1 MVLSGITS
9 GVVTATRASV
19 PGAYG
24 GTSGWSYPPWRGAF
38 YPKKGRPADFLR
50 FYSERLP
57 SVELNTSFYQL
68 PSEEQFRAWA
78 EQTPAEF
85 RFAVKMSRRITHFGR
100 LEDIGTFCEQVRALG
115 DRLGPVLIQFPPTR
129 PRDDGLLRLVLD
141 SLDPELEYAFE
152 FRHESWVD
160 AEVPVRVNSLEGE
173 AGFRYLRLRE
183 PPYDDEELAEWAGKL
198 RPLLADGVRIY
209 CYFKHEDEP
218 AAPEYARRLLDLI
231 AGLQTR
237 LSW

>member
-1 MVLSGITS
+1 VLSGITS

-19 PGAYG
+19 PGAYV

-38 YPKKGRPADFLR
+38 YPEKARPADFLR

-78 EQTPAEF
+78 EQTPPEF
-85 RFAVKMSRRITHFGR
+85 RFAVKMSRRITHSGR
-100 LEDIGTFCEQVRALG
+100 LEGIGTFCEQVRALG

-129 PRDDGLLRLVLD
+129 PRDDGLLRFLLG

-152 FRHESWVD
+152 FRHESW
-160 AEVPVRVNSLEGE
+160 AEADVPVRVNSLGGE
-173 AGFRYLRLRE
+173 APFRYLRLRE
-183 PPYDDEELAEWAGKL
+183 PPYDEAALAAWAGRL
-198 RPLLADGVRIY
+198 RPLLDEGVPVY

-218 AAPEYARRLLDLI
+218 SGPFYAGRLLDL
-231 AGLQTR
+231 
-237 LSW
+237 LSG